1 MITFVDRVYCYKQ
14 FTFCIA
20 IYYISFANR
29 SGYNYES

>member
-1 MITFVDRVYCYKQ
+1 MITFVGRAYCYKQ